1 MKEIMNESK
10 NIFLNLLFFTDWK
23 MKLLDV
29 EVNLVWF
36 ILSFFA
42 FYMLIFT
49 FLINILTPFTPKL
62 LSDIF
67 GYGESISCLFRRKNC
82 YLS

>member
-1 MKEIMNESK
+1 MK
-10 NIFLNLLFFTDWK
+10 F
-23 MKLLDV
+23 LDV

-62 LSDIF
+62 LSDLF
-67 GYGESISCLFRRKNC
+67 GYGESFSNLATLENK
-82 YLS
+82 LP

>member
-1 MKEIMNESK
+1 MK
-10 NIFLNLLFFTDWK
+10 F
-23 MKLLDV
+23 LDV

-62 LSDIF
+62 LSDLF
-67 GYGESISCLFRRKNC
+67 GYGESFSNLVTLEEKLPYFSNQFTI
-82 YLS
+82 